1 MILIVIVDPE
11 VAAQLAGFQAAFN
24 PSGVAVTQ
32 LHHHSQCIAGRFGR
46 VLSVPHRL
54 AVTYLWTDL

>member
-1 MILIVIVDPE
+1 MILIVIVGPE
-11 VAAQLAGFQAAFN
+11 VADQLAGFHAAFS

-32 LHHHSQCIAGRFGR
+32 LHHHSQCIAGRFSR

-54 AVTYLWTDL
+54 AVTYFWIDL